1 MHVLDMLKE
10 RGFIAQVTF
19 EEDLYKALEREPMTF
34 YVALTPRRTA
44 CMWATTSPSWPWR
57 ICSAPGTGLSPC
69 AAAAPP

>member
-34 YVALTPRRTA
+34 YVGFDPTA
-44 CMWATTSPSWPWR
+44 DSLHAVSYTHLDVYKRQAHHRS
-57 ICSAPGTGLSPC
+57 L
-69 AAAAPP
+69 

>member
-34 YVALTPRRTA
+34 YLGIDPTA
-44 CMWATTSPSWPWR
+44 DSLHVGHFMP
-57 ICSAPGTGLSPC
+57 IILSLIHI
-69 AAAAPP
+69 

>member
-34 YVALTPRRTA
+34 YVGFDPTA
-44 CMWATTSPSWPWR
+44 DSLHVGHYIPIMGIS
-57 ICSAPGTGLSPC
+57 SAPGTGLSPY

>member
-34 YVALTPRRTA
+34 YLGIDPTADSLHVGHFMPIIVAGYL
-44 CMWATTSPSWPWR
+44 
-57 ICSAPGTGLSPC
+57 
-69 AAAAPP
+69 